1 MTDTAKK
8 EIAELLKLA
17 TGHSTTVTG
26 LPMESLAASIAE
38 IADKEFSRAIM
49 EETSMGQML
58 DAVGLEVRTKK

>member
-17 TGHSTTVTG
+17 TGHNTTATG
-26 LPMESLAASIAE
+26 LPMESLADSIAE
-38 IADKEFSRAIM
+38 IADREFSRAIM